1 MIDPKR
7 TALALA
13 MVFALALA
21 YMPVATAQDQTNIV
35 QVTIS
40 PETISPDPAIVQP
53 VSGQVQVTAEYEVTI
68 SSGSVQP
75 LAPIEFRL
83 TSSVSGASWGTATIT
98 TPVKY
103 VPINNQQ
110 AGSEEGQVE
119 TLTYQINIV
128 SDDTAVAFS
137 NGEVDLTLAAT
148 CGSGSTCQGADAP
161 ATFNIKP
168 DMYSI
173 TSFQGQT
180 IIKGSPNSPIVF
192 PVTVVNEG
200 NGDMKYTIDMDGGK
214 EEWSTSINPPQFSV
228 PPSQQEEGANQRDV
242 TVQILSD
249 QSTQYSNDVAAYQF
263 NAEPRPKNTPPGG
276 MTEQYQYQTT
286 TLPLI
291 VHIQGVY
298 VPGFETVLA
307 LGALAAG
314 GFIVR
319 RRQRRK
325 G

>member
-1 MIDPKR
+1 MVEPKR

-13 MVFALALA
+13 MVLALALA
-21 YMPVATAQDQTNIV
+21 YMPVATAQEQTQV
-35 QVTIS
+35 VDVTIS
-40 PETISPDPAIVQP
+40 PNAPSPDPAIVMP
-53 VSGQVQVTAEYEVTI
+53 VSGQAQVEAVFDITI
-68 SSGSVQP
+68 QSGSVQP
-75 LAPIEFRL
+75 LAPIEFEL
-83 TSSVSGASWGTATIT
+83 TASVSGASWATATIS

-103 VPINNQQ
+103 VSIDNSQESQ
-110 AGSEEGQVE
+110 EE
-119 TLTYQINIV
+119 TLSYSVNIIA
-128 SDDTAVAFS
+128 DDTAVAFQT
-137 NGEVDLTLAAT
+137 GTVDLTLTAT
-148 CGSGSTCQGADAP
+148 CGSGSTCAGQDGQSA
-161 ATFNIKP
+161 FNVKP

-180 IIKGSPNSPIVF
+180 IIKGSPNSPVVF

-200 NGDMKYTIDMDGGK
+200 NGNMKYTINMDGGQDD
-214 EEWSTSINPPQFSV
+214 WSTSINPPQFSV
-228 PPSQQEEGANQRDV
+228 PPAQQEEGANQRDV

-249 QSTQYSNDVAAYQF
+249 QSTQYANDVAAYQF

-276 MTEQYQYQTT
+276 MTEQYEYQTT

-319 RRQRRK
+319 QRRGK
-325 G
+325 Q